1 MVLNIVKSIFFTTLM
16 CISGFLILSI
26 IKNVDIDYKLM
37 IITSVCISVITGP
50 LMIPWFVSKEK

>member
-1 MVLNIVKSIFFTTLM
+1 MIFNIAKSIFFTTLM

-37 IITSVCISVITGP
+37 VITSVCISSITGP
-50 LMIPWFVSKEK
+50 LMMPWFISKKK